1 MHGLILKREFS
12 YRCAHLHRHVVAGLA
27 ASTGV
32 SDVLLELLQ
41 TVQHRLSQQL
51 APSSRSSGTTF
62 TWNGPQVL
70 DTGVQPGQVT
80 TDVLELKQ
88 NKK

>member
-41 TVQHRLSQQL
+41 AVQHGLPEQLGRL
-51 APSSRSSGTTF
+51 ARPSDAALV
-62 TWNGPQVL
+62 WDGPQL
-70 DTGVQPGQVT
+70 
-80 TDVLELKQ
+80 LR
-88 NKK
+88 